1 MGTVCGNRGHCLR
14 EQWAHRDGRCHDPG
28 VSTRAEA
35 EELRR
40 RRDWSAAYAAYA
52 GIEPRDGPTTEGLAE
67 STWWLGNMDEAIRLY
82 ADAYRQHVDA
92 GDLESAAR
100 TAVLLSIH
108 CRLVGESAQSAGW
121 DSRAQRVLEELP
133 ECAAHGYPLYLGTAG
148 LTGSDLEA
156 AEASAGRMQDLG
168 RRHDDPNLV
177 ALGVY
182 FTGRVR
188 IKQARV
194 AEGLALLD
202 EAMLAA
208 LSDDLDTFWT
218 GAIYCGLMDACNEL
232 RDLRRASE
240 WTEATR
246 RWSDPLP
253 LASLYPGICRVHRAQ
268 VLTSRG
274 SWAEAE
280 QEALSACEDMVGIDV
295 FAVADAYY
303 EVGEVRRV
311 RGDLAGAEQ
320 AYHQAHD
327 HGRDP
332 QPGMALL
339 RLAQGRS
346 EEAAASIAAVLAAGG
361 RSRLDQAALLAAQTE
376 IALARG
382 EVDLAEQASAE
393 LARTAHDFDSPG
405 LRADA
410 HRSCGSVMLAR
421 GRTMEALSEL
431 RMAFNAWNKLDVP
444 YEAARTREQLAAAY
458 RACGDTDA
466 ATREEAAAQACFERL
481 GVVSAGSRGAS
492 GSRGPSG
499 AADTP
504 DLPDGL
510 SAREVEVLRVLAT
523 GKSNKEI
530 AEELFLSPKT
540 VARHLSNIFAK
551 TGTSS
556 RAAATAY
563 AYDQGLMGRSTH
575 S

>member
-1 MGTVCGNRGHCLR
+1 M
-14 EQWAHRDGRCHDPG
+14 
-28 VSTRAEA
+28 STLTEA

-40 RRDWSAAYAAYA
+40 RREWAAAYEAYSA
-52 GIEPRDGPTTEGLAE
+52 LETQDGHVTEGLAE
-67 STWWLGNMDEAIRLY
+67 STWWLGNMEQAIRLY
-82 ADAYRQHVDA
+82 TDAYRLYVDS

-100 TAVLLSIH
+100 AAVLLSIH
-108 CRLVGESAQSAGW
+108 CRLVGEPAQSAGW
-121 DSRAQRVLEELP
+121 DARAQRVLDELP

-148 LTGSDLEA
+148 LTGSDLDA
-156 AEASAGRMQDLG
+156 ADASAQRLQDLG

-182 FTGRVR
+182 FEGRIR

-202 EAMLAA
+202 EAMIAA
-208 LSDDLDTFWT
+208 LSDDLNAFWT

-253 LASLYPGICRVHRAQ
+253 LTSLYPGICRVHRAQ
-268 VLTSRG
+268 VLQHRG

-280 QEALSACEDMVGIDV
+280 QEALGACEDMAGVDV

-320 AYHQAHD
+320 AYTQAHD

-339 RLAQGRS
+339 RLAQGRPGD
-346 EEAAASIAAVLAAGG
+346 AAASIAAVLAAGG
-361 RSRLDQAALLAAQTE
+361 RSRLDRVGLLTAQTE
-376 IALARG
+376 IALATG
-382 EVDLAEQASAE
+382 DIDLAESASSE
-393 LARTAHDFDSPG
+393 LAQTAHDFDSPG

-410 HRSCGSVMLAR
+410 HRSVGAVHLAR
-421 GRTMEALSEL
+421 GRVMESLSEL
-431 RMAFNAWNKLDVP
+431 RLALNEWNQLDVP
-444 YEAARTREQLAAAY
+444 FEAARTRMLMAQAY

-466 ATREEAAAQACFERL
+466 AEREESAANGCFERL
-481 GVVSAGSRGAS
+481 GVLTGDQPDSPAGL
-492 GSRGPSG
+492 
-499 AADTP
+499 T
-504 DLPDGL
+504 
-510 SAREVEVLRVLAT
+510 AREIEVLRVLAT

-551 TGTSS
+551 IGSGS

-563 AYDQGLMGRSTH
+563 AYDNGLMGRSTH